1 VHKALFLDRD
11 GVINVEK
18 HYLHKIEEFEFTPGI
33 IEVMRQY
40 QQDGYALVIVTNQSG
55 IGRGYYTEEDFWKLT
70 EWMKQKLE
78 EWGIVLAGVYFSP
91 YHPEKAIGEYR
102 RESEC
107 RKPGPGMLL
116 KAAKELELD
125 LTASVMFG
133 DKESDVEA
141 GRRAGVAQTIRL
153 MERGKETK
161 DSMADQV
168 IYDVRELLK
177 RAK

>member
-1 VHKALFLDRD
+1 MRKALFLDRD

-18 HYLHKIEEFEFTPGI
+18 HYLHKIEDFEFIPGI

-40 QQDGYALVIVTNQSG
+40 QQEGYVLVVVTNQSG

-70 EWMKQKLE
+70 EWMKQT
-78 EWGIVLAGVYFSP
+78 LAEQGVIIEGVYFSP

-102 RESEC
+102 RESDC

-116 KAAKELELD
+116 QAAEELELD
-125 LTASVMFG
+125 LASSMLLG

-141 GRRAGVAQTIRL
+141 GQNAGLAQTIRL
-153 MERGKETK
+153 LEKGKTK
-161 DSMADQV
+161 EGSKADVV

-177 RAK
+177 SR

>member
-1 VHKALFLDRD
+1 MRKALFLDRD

-18 HYLHKIEEFEFTPGI
+18 HYLHKIEDFEFIPGI

-40 QQDGYALVIVTNQSG
+40 QQEGYVLVVVTNQSG

-70 EWMKQKLE
+70 EWMKQT
-78 EWGIVLAGVYFSP
+78 LAEQGVIIEGVYFSP
-91 YHPEKAIGEYR
+91 YHPEKGVGEYR
-102 RESEC
+102 RESDC

-116 KAAKELELD
+116 KAAEELELD
-125 LTASVMFG
+125 LGSSMLLG

-141 GRRAGVAQTIRL
+141 GQRAGVAQTIRL
-153 MERGKETK
+153 LEQGKTRE
-161 DSMADQV
+161 DSKADVV

-177 RAK
+177 SR

>member
-1 VHKALFLDRD
+1 MRKALFLDRD
-11 GVINVEK
+11 GVINIEK
-18 HYLHKIEEFEFTPGI
+18 HYLHKIEDFEFIPGI

-40 QQDGYALVIVTNQSG
+40 QQEGYALVVVTNQSG

-70 EWMKQKLE
+70 EWMKQT
-78 EWGIVLAGVYFSP
+78 LAEQGVIIEGVYFSP

-102 RESEC
+102 RESDC

-116 KAAKELELD
+116 QAAEELELD
-125 LTASVMFG
+125 LASSMLLG

-141 GRRAGVAQTIRL
+141 GQNAGLAQTIRL
-153 MERGKETK
+153 LEKGKTK
-161 DSMADQV
+161 EGSKADVV

-177 RAK
+177 SR

>member
-1 VHKALFLDRD
+1 MRKALFLDRD

-18 HYLHKIEEFEFTPGI
+18 HYLHKIEDFEFMPGI

-40 QQDGYALVIVTNQSG
+40 QQNGYALVVVTNQSG

-78 EWGIVLAGVYFSP
+78 EWEIVLAGVYFSP
-91 YHPEKAIGEYR
+91 YHPEKAIGEYL

-116 KAAKELELD
+116 QAAKELDID
-125 LTASVMFG
+125 LTASIMIG

-153 MERGKETK
+153 LEKGKVATESK
-161 DSMADQV
+161 ADTV

-177 RAK
+177 NS